1 MPRRAEKTS
10 LDKSYIQSQSHS
22 DTSVQHRLPLLR
34 DDNSMIE
41 SSQARSLLC
50 RKELA
55 RVRAVAI
62 RQGVWYRSLSATER
76 ALFSLTMRIVRKIR
90 SSMLSR
96 VLVSIIAKLQVKG
109 KCVLAVS
116 LRGWGRPIAEKI
128 SMIAQAWGNT
138 SAVKWSVDSAFI
150 RFLEVTYLNTPSTYR
165 AVSAPLL
172 KRG

>member
-1 MPRRAEKTS
+1 
-10 LDKSYIQSQSHS
+10 
-22 DTSVQHRLPLLR
+22 
-34 DDNSMIE
+34 
-41 SSQARSLLC
+41 
-50 RKELA
+50 
-55 RVRAVAI
+55 
-62 RQGVWYRSLSATER
+62 
-76 ALFSLTMRIVRKIR
+76 
-90 SSMLSR
+90 
-96 VLVSIIAKLQVKG
+96 
-109 KCVLAVS
+109 